1 MTRRRIIVEK
11 LGPQGAILT
20 GEQAHHLARVL
31 RARLGEVYELSD
43 QHSVWLARIVS
54 LQPRRVEFALVERID
69 KEPETSGATLL
80 IAIFDFRRLEWA
92 LEKATEL
99 GVSEILPIAANRSDK
114 HLVKAAPGRMA
125 RWEKILHAAAQQSR
139 RMTVPSLLPPRA
151 FQDALA
157 GITCETRILL
167 SEVPDAPPLGR
178 ILRAAANPRPAALAV
193 GPEGGWTA
201 EERRTASRFGF
212 VEASLGPWILR
223 TETAVLAALAILS
236 AQLDVG

>member
-1 MTRRRIIVEK
+1 VTRRRIIVEK

-43 QHSVWLARIVS
+43 QQSVWLARIVS
-54 LQPRRVEFALVERID
+54 LQPRRVEFVLVERIE

-80 IAIFDFRRLEWA
+80 VAIFDFRRLEWA

-99 GVSEILPIAANRSDK
+99 GVTEIHPLAASRSDK
-114 HLVKAAPGRMA
+114 HLVKAAPARMA
-125 RWEKILHAAAQQSR
+125 RWEKILHATAQQSR
-139 RMTVPSLLPPRA
+139 RVTVPSLLPLRA
-151 FQDALA
+151 FSDALA
-157 GITCETRILL
+157 GITSETRILL
-167 SEVPDAPPLGR
+167 SEAPSAPPFGQV
-178 ILRAAANPRPAALAV
+178 LRAAAKPRAAALAI

-201 EERRTASRFGF
+201 EERRVASRFGF
-212 VEASLGPWILR
+212 VEASLGPRILR

-236 AQLDVG
+236 VELDVG